1 MERDPAEDHA
11 DVRILPPLLFLGSIA
26 IGVLIQLGIPLRF
39 AETSALRVP
48 VGLALVALGIAEG
61 AWALVTMRKTKQD
74 PDPRTP
80 SPELI
85 PDGPYRYTRNPM
97 YAGMTLIQAGLG
109 TALGNLWILLLLVPT
124 LVILQRSVI
133 EKEEAYLERRFGD
146 SYRRY
151 RESVRRWL

>member
-1 MERDPAEDHA
+1 MGTEPAEDHA

-26 IGVLIQLGIPLRF
+26 LGVLLQLVFPLRF
-39 AETSALRVP
+39 AEHSGLRVP
-48 VGLALVALGIAEG
+48 VGLAVVALGFAGG
-61 AWALVTMRKTKQD
+61 AWAFVTMRNTRQD

-97 YAGMTLIQAGLG
+97 YVGMTLIQAGVG
-109 TALGNLWILLLLVPT
+109 TALGNLWILLLLIPT
-124 LVILQRSVI
+124 LFILQRSVI
-133 EKEEAYLERRFGD
+133 EKEEAYLERKFGA
-146 SYRRY
+146 SYLRY

>member
-1 MERDPAEDHA
+1 MAEPAEDHA
-11 DVRILPPLLFLGSIA
+11 DVRILPPLLFLGAIA
-26 IGVLIQLGIPLRF
+26 LGVLIQLALPLRF
-39 AETSALRVP
+39 AESSGLRALAGLAV
-48 VGLALVALGIAEG
+48 VGLGLAEVV
-61 AWALVTMRKTKQD
+61 WAFLTMRRTHQD

-85 PDGPYRYTRNPM
+85 PNGPYRYTRNPM

-109 TALGNLWILLLLVPT
+109 VALGNLWILLLLVPT
-124 LVILQRSVI
+124 LFILQRGVI

-151 RESVRRWL
+151 RQSVRRWL